1 MQLSV
6 HDVYKSFADN
16 SVLRGVTLAVNP
28 GEVLALVGENGAGKS
43 TLTRVISGVY
53 RPDGGS
59 LAVDGHPV
67 AFRSPQDAMDR
78 GIQVIYQE
86 FRQNLFSQLSVA
98 ENLFVR
104 EEGRR
109 FGRLFVSKARMAGE
123 AAKLLESIGVHVDP
137 HREVGRLSVAE
148 QQMVEIAKAIGHK
161 LDLLILD
168 EATAA
173 LDDQE
178 SKQLFAQVR
187 RLRAD
192 GVGIVYISHRLDEVF
207 ALADRV
213 VVLRDG
219 AVALQGTTD
228 EFTNDQVV
236 TAMVGR
242 TVGEF
247 YPKQTNVGNKIM
259 LSVKG
264 LTQAG
269 TFDEVD
275 LQVHSGE
282 ILGLAGV
289 LGSGRSS
296 LLRTLFGLG
305 GCPGSRRT

>member
-28 GEVLALVGENGAGKS
+28 GEILALVGENGAGKS
-43 TLTRVISGVY
+43 TLTRVMSGVY

-59 LAVDGHPV
+59 LAVDGHEV

-137 HREVGRLSVAE
+137 HREVGQLSVAE

-178 SKQLFAQVR
+178 SER
-187 RLRAD
+187 
-192 GVGIVYISHRLDEVF
+192 
-207 ALADRV
+207 
-213 VVLRDG
+213 
-219 AVALQGTTD
+219 
-228 EFTNDQVV
+228 
-236 TAMVGR
+236 
-242 TVGEF
+242 
-247 YPKQTNVGNKIM
+247 
-259 LSVKG
+259 
-264 LTQAG
+264 
-269 TFDEVD
+269 
-275 LQVHSGE
+275 
-282 ILGLAGV
+282 
-289 LGSGRSS
+289 
-296 LLRTLFGLG
+296 
-305 GCPGSRRT
+305 GCPEFRGTWVAAC